1 MWQGEDPRL
10 VDMLL
15 NTDIVN
21 NAKLI
26 QKLRTLLNAI
36 PNDDDDDDDDSEEDL
51 PNMGA

>member
-21 NAKLI
+21 NATFI
-26 QKLRTLLNAI
+26 QKLHTLLNAI
-36 PNDDDDDDDDSEEDL
+36 PNDDDDDDNSEEDL

>member
-21 NAKLI
+21 NATFI
-26 QKLRTLLNAI
+26 QKLHTLLNAI
-36 PNDDDDDDDDSEEDL
+36 PNDDDDDDDSE
-51 PNMGA
+51 